1 MVTRDDLLFSQR
13 SLLQVL
19 LNHLA
24 SVKEKVSSISKD
36 QFLANSDDQV
46 IDNVFSQ
53 MEILPLAIY
62 PDQAILSDPR
72 ETKIQRRNNLLDEVI
87 LVDSVETELSIPY
100 SGDTDLWRYQP
111 SNYDHNPPR
120 GSVVPSRGN
129 DQAGALKIKL
139 LYSQKEFSG
148 GDAVNREI
156 DSILGSID
164 RYIQSVKRDIEA
176 HNKKLKDDIARKVHQ
191 RREQLG
197 AINEAVQKIKIP
209 IRRRDGAP
217 DITKLP
223 IRKKILEPLKSKK
236 QSDPEYAISDEIYE
250 YILDVIRHEGISFER
265 TPTTFAI
272 HDEEELRD
280 ILLAHLNSHFEGQ
293 VSGETFRKKGKTDIC
308 IEFENRAAFVA
319 ECKCW
324 NGGKALLEA
333 IDQLLGYLTWRD
345 VKAALVIFNKSV
357 AGFKQIQDK
366 VLEIIQEHPNCV
378 NAERLPSGSEWKLVL
393 RSEEDIN
400 RLITV
405 RVFLFNL
412 YTSQGK

>member
-100 SGDTDLWRYQP
+100 SGETYLWKYQP

-120 GSVVPSRGN
+120 GTVVPNRGN
-129 DQAGALKIKL
+129 DQAGELKIKL
-139 LYSQKEFSG
+139 LYTQKEFNG

-164 RYIQSVKRDIEA
+164 RYIQSVKRDIKA
-176 HNKKLKDDIARKVHQ
+176 HNKKLKEDITRKVHQ
-191 RREQLG
+191 RRKQLG
-197 AINEAVQKIKIP
+197 AIKEAVQKIKIP
-209 IRRRDGAP
+209 IRRRDDAP
-217 DITKLP
+217 DVTKLP
-223 IRKKILEPLKSKK
+223 IRKKIIEPLKSKK
-236 QSDPEYAISDEIYE
+236 HSDPEYAISDEIYE
-250 YILDVIRHEGISFER
+250 HILNVIRHEGISFER
-265 TPTTFAI
+265 TPTTFAV
-272 HDEEELRD
+272 HDEEELRN

-293 VSGETFRKKGKTDIC
+293 ASGETFRKMGKTDIC
-308 IEFENRAAFVA
+308 IESENRAAFVA
-319 ECKCW
+319 ECKLW
-324 NGGKALLEA
+324 KGGKALLEA
-333 IDQLLGYLTWRD
+333 LDQLLGYITWRD
-345 VKAALVIFNKSV
+345 VKAALVLFNKDV
-357 AGFKQIQDK
+357 AGFKKIQEK
-366 VLEIIQEHPNCV
+366 VLGILQDHPNCV
-378 NAERLPSGSEWKLVL
+378 RVENLFNDSEWQLILK
-393 RSEEDIN
+393 SKEDPE

-412 YTSQGK
+412 HTS